1 MSSWFGMGKQTPPP
15 AAPPPPPPLS
25 HKSSTLIANINEA
38 IKNKS
43 IIINNISNNNNIS
56 ENKAGILIKVLSP
69 YMVFNRWTDDN
80 PDGEDYVEPPLKLMD
95 LHSRDIIDGYLT
107 TLNDMDK
114 ENFLKVQTSMNT
126 IVSCALTN
134 PDNTPPPGLEPSND
148 EEYEASFGIM
158 EALETQMHAGA
169 DPNLTNLQA
178 TCWIALL
185 QSKQYSYENRL
196 NVYTAVYWCLGAH
209 EAYANAARADAE
221 ARANEARADAGRA
234 NADRANAA
242 GANADGPETPYAFKC
257 PITHSIMHDPVIIGG
272 EDSDGHTYE
281 RTAIREWLDKSNRSP
296 VTNMT
301 LSDKN
306 LIPNRALKE
315 AIENWKQNNGQ
326 NAGKRKRKRRTI
338 KKRKGVARRTKRA
351 RTASRRRVLNKH

>member
-95 LHSRDIIDGYLT
+95 LHSRDIIDEYLT

-134 PDNTPPPGLEPSND
+134 PDNTPPPGLEPRNE
-148 EEYEASFGIM
+148 EEYYRSLDIM
-158 EALETQMHAGA
+158 EALETQMHARA

-221 ARANEARADAGRA
+221 ARANEARADADRA

-242 GANADGPETPYAFKC
+242 GANADGPTPPDALIC
-257 PITHSIMHDPVIIGG
+257 PITHNIMNEPFIT
-272 EDSDGHTYE
+272 SDGHSYE
-281 RTAIREWLDKSNRSP
+281 RTAIQKWLSKSNKSP
-296 VTNMT
+296 KTGLDLDTN
-301 LSDKN
+301 
-306 LIPNRALKE
+306 IIAPNWALK
-315 AIENWKQNNGQ
+315 ATIENWKQSNGQ